1 MPPTDQAVQSGTAK
15 VEIYTRRYCGYCVH
29 AKQLLEDKG
38 VDYVEYAVD
47 AAPELRQEMMRRAPG
62 AYTVPQIFID
72 GQAIG
77 GCNELYALDRDGEL
91 DELLAQSQH

>member
-47 AAPELRQEMMRRAPG
+47 ALIFEQLLGVDAIAAIAPG
-62 AYTVPQIFID
+62 ID
-72 GQAIG
+72 LHLGSAG
-77 GCNELYALDRDGEL
+77 LDGLISRGHT
-91 DELLAQSQH
+91 ST